1 MIDFFQIY
9 YKEEQKQKIYA
20 FAKPYFNE
28 SLTIYF
34 ECSVIAKLVTESKA
48 EKICVASYKLAEK
61 MSRRVGL
68 RVPLTL
74 EALNSEYEVL
84 SLTRNSQKHQMLAMG
99 NAWHPMF
106 KETITTLWQKLGYK
120 MPGEAK
126 NPIYNNFFSA
136 KREIY
141 LDYINNFLI
150 PAMELTERDS
160 EMKSLMMQES
170 NYGQLN
176 RQADMKS
183 VKEKLHLNFYPI
195 SPFILERCAPLF
207 MQIKGYKISYL

>member
-1 MIDFFQIY
+1 MTEFYQIY
-9 YKEEQKQKIYA
+9 YDESQRSKLYS
-20 FAKPYFNE
+20 FAIPYFNQG
-28 SLTIYF
+28 LTIFF
-34 ECSVIAKLVTESKA
+34 ENVPIVKLVTESKA

-68 RVPLTL
+68 RLPLTL
-74 EALNSEYEVL
+74 DALNSDYEVL
-84 SLTRNSQKHQMLAMG
+84 SLTRNSHKHQMLAM
-99 NAWHPMF
+99 ASQWHPQF
-106 KETITTLWQKLGYK
+106 IKTITTLWQKLGYK

-141 LDYINNFLI
+141 LDYVVNFLI

-183 VKEKLHLNFYPI
+183 VKEKIGLSFYPI
-195 SPFILERCAPLF
+195 CPFILERCPSLF
-207 MQIKGYKISYL
+207 MQVKGYKISYL

>member
-1 MIDFFQIY
+1 MTELHQIFY
-9 YKEEQKQKIYA
+9 DEKQRDKLYP
-20 FAKPYFNE
+20 FAIPYFNE
-28 SLTIYF
+28 DLTIFF

-61 MSRRVGL
+61 MGRRVGL

-74 EALNSEYEVL
+74 EALNSDYEVL
-84 SLTRNSQKHQMLAMG
+84 SLTRNSHKHQMLAM
-99 NAWHPMF
+99 ASQWHPQF
-106 KETITTLWQKLGYK
+106 IKTITTLWQKLGYK

-141 LDYINNFLI
+141 LYYINNFLI
-150 PAMELTERDS
+150 PAMELTERDD
-160 EMKSLMMQES
+160 EMKSLMMMES

-183 VKEKLHLNFYPI
+183 VKEKLNLDFYPL
-195 SPFILERCAPLF
+195 SPFILERCPSLF
-207 MQIKGYKISYL
+207 MQLKGYKISYL